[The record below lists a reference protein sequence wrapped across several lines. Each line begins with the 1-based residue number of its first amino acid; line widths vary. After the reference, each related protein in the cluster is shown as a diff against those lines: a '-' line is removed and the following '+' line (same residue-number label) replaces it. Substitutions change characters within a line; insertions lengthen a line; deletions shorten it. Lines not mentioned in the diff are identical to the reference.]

1 MTSDKQRD
9 ANIANAQRSSGP
21 KTAAGKAKASANSLK
36 HGMWAARAVLPD
48 EDAEAFETLREGMFE
63 QFQPAFPLE
72 VELVEEVSTVLW
84 RLRRIPQFEAGL
96 YLMQHQEEEI
106 DAAKQAIRDADPER
120 VVLDA
125 IQGTASPEL
134 MAVQQRLR
142 TARASAQDGL
152 MMSAAGFLRDAVSY
166 NAVEK
171 IGRHETR
178 LQNRLTRLLRA
189 LADLQ
194 AGRVEEATIV
204 GDETG

>member
-9 ANIANAQRSSGP
+9 ANIANAKLSPGP

-48 EDAEAFETLREGMFE
+48 EDAEAFEVLREGMFE

-72 VELVEEVSTVLW
+72 FELVQEVSSVLW
-84 RLRRIPQFEAGL
+84 RLRRIPQIEAGL

-106 DAAKQAIRDADPER
+106 DAAKQAVRDADPNR
-120 VVLDA
+120 ALLDA
-125 IQGTASPEL
+125 TQGPESPAL
-134 MAVQQRLR
+134 VAAKQRLR
-142 TARASAQDGL
+142 TARASAPDGL
-152 MMSAAGFLRDAVSY
+152 MVSAAGFLRDAVRD
-166 NAVEK
+166 NAQEK
-171 IGRHETR
+171 LGRHETR

-194 AGRVEEATIV
+194 AGRVEATIV
-204 GDETG
+204 EDETG